1 MRVAGAVLLIGGCL
15 LCVWIVWAAVGFL
28 MMGFGLICLQI
39 AERNKARAVRLTP
52 AHFDEIDHQS
62 GPRLIPEQKRLP
74 SAGSAAF
81 RYDRAERE
89 PQLIPRRNGAP
100 PARVKAARPDRI
112 ERRQEPY
119 PPAEPEPF
127 LVLPERETD
136 RQQNAID
143 PYPHDEEADPQRE
156 PRIRPRQQ
164 SPPPAG
170 STDARPDRIE
180 RTQEPSA
187 PAEPE
192 PSVVTPER
200 EIDRQQTAIDPY
212 PYDKE
217 KWRSLVENDADISRA
232 AEVLARFGEEYV
244 SEFAMSY
251 LVLNDKAYLPIIL
264 RKIAAAIR
272 GESRG
277 DVATA
282 AAMESHPDTDP
293 IGSAPGRTRSLS
305 AGRAVDQRADHDAR
319 TEKPAPAS
327 DMPQARLDLIRKPAV
342 VQSAAE
348 ISAVQP
354 EQRAS
359 NTGLSGHEREVE
371 ASDARWDVRAAAIAH
386 ATTQAP
392 APGVDDAQNLAE
404 LLSRLIRKVP

>member
-1 MRVAGAVLLIGGCL
+1 
-15 LCVWIVWAAVGFL
+15 

-52 AHFDEIDHQS
+52 AHFDEIDHRR
-62 GPRLIPEQKRLP
+62 GPRLVPEQKKLL

-89 PQLIPRRNGAP
+89 PQLIPRRNSAP
-100 PARVKAARPDRI
+100 PARLKAARSDRI
-112 ERRQEPY
+112 ERRPEPY
-119 PPAEPEPF
+119 PPAEPESF
-127 LVLPERETD
+127 LPERETD
-136 RQQNAID
+136 RQQNAIE
-143 PYPHDEEADPQRE
+143 PYPYDEEADPQRE
-156 PRIRPRQQ
+156 PRISPRQQ
-164 SPPPAG
+164 SPPPAR
-170 STDARPDRIE
+170 STAAHLDRIE
-180 RTQEPSA
+180 RRQGPSA

-212 PYDKE
+212 PYDIE

-282 AAMESHPDTDP
+282 AAMDSHPDTDP
-293 IGSAPGRTRSLS
+293 INSAPGRTRSLS
-305 AGRAVDQRADHDAR
+305 AERAADQRADHDAR

-327 DMPQARLDLIRKPAV
+327 DTPQAKLDPIQKPAA

-354 EQRAS
+354 DQRAS
-359 NTGLSGHEREVE
+359 NAGISGHEREVE